1 MGLSNLPNR
10 QRRWQRFYY
19 PLLLISGVLHSL
31 LLVAPLP
38 SQPEPATETEAPAS
52 EETEAVDL
60 LSIAEL
66 PTAEPPAAA
75 PPPESTSPAPSPPD
89 PRPTAPQPVAPEQ
102 YPEEPVPSQPT
113 DPLPPEEPAPDET
126 GSPASN
132 FTIDPA
138 RQNQALAGIDVI
150 GRTGSSNF
158 NITDLFPYGAWG
170 KGLNNL
176 PEGERG
182 CFFGQISQDS
192 YDLVAGATQL
202 LYISRNIEFVERD
215 DLAQSFE
222 ARGYDLVK
230 LDSGYCNHPL
240 IAVQEA
246 GQPLLY
252 ISLIDLKG
260 TTIVIFW
267 SSDPRNA

>member
-1 MGLSNLPNR
+1 MGPSDLPDR
-10 QRRWQRFYY
+10 QRCWQRFYY

-31 LLVAPLP
+31 LLVTPLP
-38 SQPEPATETEAPAS
+38 SQPEQAEETEAPPS

-66 PTAEPPAAA
+66 PTAEPSTAA
-75 PPPESTSPAPSPPD
+75 PPPEPKTPAPPPPE
-89 PRPTAPQPVAPEQ
+89 PRPAAPQPVAPEQ
-102 YPEEPVPSQPT
+102 YPQEPAPSQPA
-113 DPLPPEEPAPDET
+113 DPLLPEEPAADET
-126 GSPASN
+126 EPPASN

-138 RQNQALAGIDVI
+138 KQEQALAGIDVI

-182 CFFGQISQDS
+182 CFFGHISQND
-192 YDLVAGATQL
+192 YDLVAGATRL

-222 ARGYDLVK
+222 TRGYDLVK
-230 LDSGYCNHPL
+230 LDAGYCNHPL
-240 IAVQEA
+240 IAVQET